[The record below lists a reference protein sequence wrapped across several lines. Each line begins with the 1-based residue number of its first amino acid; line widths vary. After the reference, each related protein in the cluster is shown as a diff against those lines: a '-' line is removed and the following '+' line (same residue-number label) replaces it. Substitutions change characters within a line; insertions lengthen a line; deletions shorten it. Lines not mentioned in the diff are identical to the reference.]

1 MLFYF
6 LNLLPYFHTN
16 PAQSRP
22 NITTIITPV
31 VVVILQ
37 KQCLCCSIVVAKIN
51 ALPELTNKA
60 LKISVGTI
68 GFEPALRAIAA
79 RIGFDVPGLSFYTAR
94 HTYADS
100 LKKAGVSVEVISQAL
115 GHADLRTTDNY
126 LKSFGDSVLD
136 EADRLLD

>member
-1 MLFYF
+1 MKRDTRLELATSSLGSVTGLCGLFRF
-6 LNLLPYFHTN
+6 GLTW
-16 PAQSRP
+16 
-22 NITTIITPV
+22 
-31 VVVILQ
+31 
-37 KQCLCCSIVVAKIN
+37 LC
-51 ALPELTNKA
+51 
-60 LKISVGTI
+60 
-68 GFEPALRAIAA
+68 IAA